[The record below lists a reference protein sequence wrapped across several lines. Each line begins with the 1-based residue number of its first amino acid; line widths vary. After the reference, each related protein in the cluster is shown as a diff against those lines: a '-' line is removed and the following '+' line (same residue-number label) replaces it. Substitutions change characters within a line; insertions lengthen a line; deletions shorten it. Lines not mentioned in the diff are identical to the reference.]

1 MTPYVFEFNAKIY
14 LMVKAPE
21 KNVLFPYKLLGTTL
35 AKYIRREIEHY
46 ELRIFSFMNKQS
58 RFLAF
63 KSLVISFL
71 CFSAFSS
78 TFASTENKQIQ
89 SLVINNLQR
98 KLKID
103 LANETVSVK
112 LNTLKE
118 YTISKNQI
126 GLKGSGFCFIS
137 SENNHLPMTFDVKVN
152 SSNLR
157 VIEVKYD
164 FAEFTNASDFPLS
177 SNKEILMKEL
187 MGRISQDYKTENI
200 VLAIDEMED
209 VSNITNL
216 KEFTGIGEVRIGTL
230 VWNKIKFDV
239 VFDNVT
245 NKASKVVYKVE

>member
-1 MTPYVFEFNAKIY
+1 MLSDF
-14 LMVKAPE
+14 
-21 KNVLFPYKLLGTTL
+21 
-35 AKYIRREIEHY
+35 H
-46 ELRIFSFMNKQS
+46 
-58 RFLAF
+58 
-63 KSLVISFL
+63 ISFL
-71 CFSAFSS
+71 AQCLLKLVRGRFNIMNKHSRLLAFRSLIISFICISAFSS
-78 TFASTENKQIQ
+78 ASASTNKKQIH
-89 SLVINNLQR
+89 SLVINNLQK
-98 KLKID
+98 KLKTD

-112 LNTLKE
+112 LSNIEE
-118 YTISKNQI
+118 YKVSKNQI
-126 GLKGSGFCFIS
+126 GLKGSGFCLIS

-152 SSNLR
+152 SSNFR

-209 VSNITNL
+209 VSNITNQ

-239 VFDNVT
+239 VLDAQT
-245 NKASKVVYKVE
+245 QKASKIIYKVEK